1 MIDFIKKYSYQV
13 VRNVIMQVA
22 MVIFALMISFP
33 FAEDGKELY
42 LMLSS
47 VFALIFYLCLIYT
60 TQWDLG
66 FSDSV
71 KIEAGRYEFDKY
83 LGLKISLLANIV
95 NIILGVIIL
104 ISSFIPSAEAL
115 NANSMAIAT
124 FIQAYYAGIKTY
136 VFKILLN
143 AYEPAFIYLLMV
155 IPTLIAST
163 LGYIMG
169 VKRKRVLFFLPLP
182 NTKEERNNFR

>member
-1 MIDFIKKYSYQV
+1 MLDFIKKYSYQV

-33 FAEDGKELY
+33 FADDGKELY

-47 VFALIFYLCLIYT
+47 VFALVFYMCLIYT

-71 KIEAGRYEFDKY
+71 KIEAGRFEFDKL
-83 LGLKISLLANIV
+83 LGLKISLLANII
-95 NIILGVIIL
+95 NIILGIIIL
-104 ISSFIPSAEAL
+104 ISSFIPAAESL
-115 NANSMAIAT
+115 NANSAAVAT

-136 VFKILLN
+136 VFSILLN
-143 AYEPAFIYLLMV
+143 SGEPAFIYILMV
-155 IPTLIAST
+155 IPTLIAAT

>member
-1 MIDFIKKYSYQV
+1 MLDFIKKYSYQV

-33 FAEDGKELY
+33 FADDGKELY

-47 VFALIFYLCLIYT
+47 VFALVFYMCLIYT

-71 KIEAGRYEFDKY
+71 KIEAGRFEFDKL
-83 LGLKISLLANIV
+83 LGLKISLLANII
-95 NIILGVIIL
+95 NIILGIIIL
-104 ISSFIPSAEAL
+104 ISSFIPAAETLNTNSSAV
-115 NANSMAIAT
+115 AT

-136 VFKILLN
+136 VFKVLLN
-143 AYEPAFIYLLMV
+143 TYEPAFIYILMV
-155 IPTLIAST
+155 IPTLIAAT
-163 LGYIMG
+163 LGYVMG
-169 VKRKRVLFFLPLP
+169 AKRKRVLFFLPLP